1 MRQSSILFV
10 GLVAGAL
17 GSALGSAL
25 GGVGLMTP
33 AQAQSTGS
41 GGAGGVMETSPV
53 GAAVRTYSNG
63 VRVPVPGSTPE
74 TTAPGAAVAP
84 DPDTTGSIA
93 PAARRVPDPRTSRN
107 ALGCPEIDPLC
118 QGR

>member
-1 MRQSSILFV
+1 MRQSSILLV

-17 GSALGSAL
+17 GGA
-25 GGVGLMTP
+25 GLLAP

-41 GGAGGVMETSPV
+41 AGASGVMETSPA

-63 VRVPVPGSTPE
+63 VRVPVPRSSPDD
-74 TTAPGAAVAP
+74 AAMAP

-93 PAARRVPDPRTSRN
+93 PATRRVPDPRTNRN